1 MQNLWLMRHAKP
13 VHGHPMDGT
22 RPLTDQGKSQA
33 VDMAEWLRALIGR
46 VDIVITSPMTR
57 ALQTAAVMAGVL
69 GSHVADTKMLEP
81 NQQPE
86 DAWKEIERLA
96 QQSKDVLIVGHD
108 PSINTLLCWLQG
120 NESCAVV
127 ATGQPTGVDAVRFD
141 WGAVAYVK
149 VNSAGGA
156 ASGVLQWLVT
166 PALVIPPKEEKELL
180 EAARELSSV
189 L

>member
-1 MQNLWLMRHAKP
+1 MNLFLMRHTKP
-13 VHGHPMDGT
+13 VHGHPLDGT
-22 RPLTDQGKSQA
+22 RPLTDEGKAQA

-46 VDIVITSPMTR
+46 TDIVICSPMAR
-57 ALQTAAVMAGVL
+57 SLQTAAVMAGTL

-120 NESCAVV
+120 NDL
-127 ATGQPTGVDAVRFD
+127 GDANGTACVRFG
-141 WGAVAYVK
+141 WGAIAYVR
-149 VNSAGGA
+149 VVTEDPP
-156 ASGVLQWLVT
+156 SGILQWLVT
-166 PALVIPPKEEKELL
+166 PALVLKPEEKEVL